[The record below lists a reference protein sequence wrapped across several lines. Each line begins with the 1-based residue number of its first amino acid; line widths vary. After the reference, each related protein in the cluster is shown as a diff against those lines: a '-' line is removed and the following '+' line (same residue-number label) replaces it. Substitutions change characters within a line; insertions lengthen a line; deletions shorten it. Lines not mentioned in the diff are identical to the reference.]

1 MFGVRHRLLW
11 SGASSSLND
20 REQSTASVC
29 GLRGFQSDP
38 MEDIHLT
45 DCDFKA
51 VEKRNVVENVRGL
64 ELRDV
69 RINGKLVESLK

>member
-1 MFGVRHRLLW
+1 MRDIDIRNFAVQKAKYALY
-11 SGASSSLND
+11 
-20 REQSTASVC
+20 
-29 GLRGFQSDP
+29 LRGFQSGP
-38 MEDIHLT
+38 IEDIHLT

-69 RINGKLVESLK
+69 RINGKLEEGAQ

>member
-1 MFGVRHRLLW
+1 
-11 SGASSSLND
+11 
-20 REQSTASVC
+20 
-29 GLRGFQSDP
+29 

-45 DCDFKA
+45 DCDLKA
-51 VEKRNVVENVRGL
+51 VEKRNVIENVRGL